1 MASTSSTSRLL
12 SSCTCAVRRSAFR
25 IQRSQIHTAPRL
37 PYDIES
43 GLPPFLSSKA
53 VKGTAIEWQQ
63 GNLNKLNDLIRGTKH
78 ENKSVAQ
85 TVIDAAKSPSDALI
99 FGHASEALNNGYFLS
114 CLTPSQ
120 DQEKSLEN
128 SPIKQALENNF
139 GSATSFIN
147 HFSSY
152 AMGMFGTGY
161 VWLVMDGVDNLAVV
175 GTYGS
180 GTMLVQGSVQPAK
193 AAELNALAGSVDAA
207 PSNEQPAA
215 PSASGSST
223 GSLGAALNKARGRS
237 YSTSSVLQALAF
249 PERHARENEERFKSI
264 HPLLCLSLHPHVYI
278 PDYGIWGKEEY
289 IRNFWGNV
297 NWELCYRR
305 YQKVQELRPI
315 RKY

>member
-1 MASTSSTSRLL
+1 
-12 SSCTCAVRRSAFR
+12 
-25 IQRSQIHTAPRL
+25 
-37 PYDIES
+37 
-43 GLPPFLSSKA
+43 
-53 VKGTAIEWQQ
+53 
-63 GNLNKLNDLIRGTKH
+63 
-78 ENKSVAQ
+78 
-85 TVIDAAKSPSDALI
+85 
-99 FGHASEALNNGYFLS
+99 
-114 CLTPSQ
+114 
-120 DQEKSLEN
+120 
-128 SPIKQALENNF
+128 
-139 GSATSFIN
+139 
-147 HFSSY
+147 
-152 AMGMFGTGY
+152 MGMFGTGY

-193 AAELNALAGSVDAA
+193 AAELNALAGSVDAT

-249 PERHARENEERFKSI
+249 PERQSSPQRATPSLFGDMGRSSTASAPSARENEERFKSI